1 MSGQNTSQTIANNAE
16 TTGQAQLAR
25 DEMLNQGSQASD
37 QTSSYTSQ
45 ATNLL
50 QQASIPPF
58 IFFKNFGSLTGEQM
72 KNIAQG
78 AADAVKNT
86 LGMNKPTSTDHPSNP
101 SPPRT

>member
-1 MSGQNTSQTIANNAE
+1 MSGQNTSQTFANNAE
-16 TTGQAQLAR
+16 TTGQAQ
-25 DEMLNQGSQASD
+25 
-37 QTSSYTSQ
+37 
-45 ATNLL
+45 
-50 QQASIPPF
+50 
-58 IFFKNFGSLTGEQM
+58 TGEQM

>member
-1 MSGQNTSQTIANNAE
+1 MKEMSGQNTSHTFANNA
-16 TTGQAQLAR
+16 TSQAQLAR

-37 QTSSYTSQ
+37 RTSSYTSQ

-50 QQASIPPF
+50 QQ
-58 IFFKNFGSLTGEQM
+58 TGEQV